1 MNHGAYPGT
10 QAVRR
15 AMKVLRVFTGSRPEL
30 GLSEV
35 ARVAGLNK
43 TTVFRLLSAFEG
55 EGFVQRAPEGGAYR
69 LGPELTALGLRALG
83 ATDLLFAA
91 QSELRALAE
100 ATQETANLDVLVGRE
115 VLILEEAVGGR
126 VLKSVSE
133 LGARF
138 PAHATSTGKA
148 LLAFLPEEE
157 RQEFLRSPLRKLT
170 PKTLCDPEALRRELR
185 RIRSRGYATMREE
198 LENGHAA
205 VGVPVVGADGRAL
218 AALSVAGPST
228 RLTPRRMSD
237 IAPRLL
243 AAASR
248 VSKRLGFRESK
259 ARTRGDA

>member
-15 AMKVLRVFTGSRPEL
+15 AMRVLKVFTGSRPEL

-43 TTVFRLLSAFEG
+43 TTVYRLLSAFEG
-55 EGFVQRAPEGGAYR
+55 EGFVQRASEGGAYR

-91 QSELRALAE
+91 QAELRALAE
-100 ATQETANLDVLVGRE
+100 ATEETASLDVLVGRE
-115 VLILEEAVGGR
+115 VLMLEEAVGAR
-126 VLKSVSE
+126 VLKAVSE
-133 LGARF
+133 VGARW

-148 LLAFLPEEE
+148 LLAFLPEEQ
-157 RQEFLRSPLRKLT
+157 RQEFLGSRLRRLT
-170 PKTLCDPEALRRELR
+170 PKTICDPEALRKELR
-185 RIRSRGYATMREE
+185 RIRTRGYATMREE

-205 VGVPVVGADGRAL
+205 VGVPVMDANGRAL
-218 AALSVAGPST
+218 AALSIAGPST
-228 RLTPRRMSD
+228 RLTAKRMSD
-237 IAPRLL
+237 IAPGLL

-248 VSKRLGFRESK
+248 VSKRLGFRQDK
-259 ARTRGDA
+259 ARTGGDA

>member
-15 AMKVLRVFTGSRPEL
+15 AMRVLKVFAGSRPEI
-30 GLSEV
+30 GLSEL

-91 QSELRALAE
+91 QAELRALAE
-100 ATQETANLDVLVGRE
+100 ATQETASLDVLVGRE

-126 VLKSVSE
+126 VLKAVSE
-133 LGARF
+133 VGARW

-148 LLAFLPEEE
+148 LIAFLPEEQ
-157 RQEFLRSPLRKLT
+157 RQEFLTSPLRKLT

-185 RIRSRGYATMREE
+185 RIRARGYATMREE
-198 LENGHAA
+198 LENGLAA
-205 VGVPVVGADGRAL
+205 VGVPVMDADGRAL
-218 AALSVAGPST
+218 AALSISGPSA
-228 RLTPRRMSD
+228 RLTAKRTSD
-237 IAPRLL
+237 ITQRLS

-248 VSKRLGFRESK
+248 VSKRLGFRGDKGPS
-259 ARTRGDA
+259 RGDA